1 MGLNT
6 TSGNPHD
13 QQMSAV
19 GGSDGTNAYIL
30 KVNSDGSIN
39 LGAGTSVLGVAVSPD
54 STSAIYNGTTAITP
68 VFAAI
73 SGATS
78 GDNTLV
84 AANATKK
91 IRVFALSIVCDG
103 AVAVRFESAAGGTAL
118 TGVMS
123 FAANGGYVLPYNP
136 LGWFETTAN
145 QLLNMEL
152 GGAVQVSGS
161 LTYGLV

>member
-1 MGLNT
+1 MAT
-6 TSGNPHD
+6 TVVTDGEPIA
-13 QQMSAV
+13 SAGDV
-19 GGSDGTNAYIL
+19 KATLIAGQDGTDAQAIL
-30 KVNSDGSIN
+30 TDSSGRVVISPGS
-39 LGAGTSVLGVAVSPD
+39 GV
-54 STSAIYNGTTAITP
+54 TP
-68 VFAAI
+68 AFAAI

-91 IRVFALSIVCDG
+91 IRVFALAIVAAG
-103 AVAVRFESAAGGTAL
+103 AVNVRFESAAGGTAL

-123 FAANGGYVLPYNP
+123 FAANGGYVLPYNEA
-136 LGWFETTAN
+136 GWFETAAN

-152 GGAVQVSGS
+152 GGAVQVSGQ